1 MPNNEKNIL
10 ENNPTLDAVKS
21 KFGESLLKSEVF
33 RNELTLYIKRE
44 SIAEIMAFLKNDSD
58 LAYDMLNDVTVVDG
72 LIMEKNPR
80 FQVVYHL
87 RSTKYNRRLR
97 IKAPVPENDCK
108 IATVSHLWK
117 LADWAEREAYEMYG
131 VTFEGH
137 PDLRRLLTP
146 ASFTNFPLRKDY
158 PLRGKGERD
167 VILPEG
173 S

>member
-1 MPNNEKNIL
+1 MPNKEKNIL

-21 KFGESLLKSEVF
+21 KFGDALLKSNVF

-44 SIAEIMAFLKNDSD
+44 SVSEIMAFLKNDSA

-87 RSTKYNRRLR
+87 RSTQYNRRLR
-97 IKAPVPENDCK
+97 VKAPVPENDCK